1 MMVLTGFL
9 EFSVYCAIVLKYT
22 KTVAF
27 FPSLLELELLPMQL
41 SWIKCIQMFP
51 ILQDKY
57 MSQNFLYKNLGVGV
71 EIF

>member
-1 MMVLTGFL
+1 MVLTGVL
-9 EFSVYCAIVLKYT
+9 EFYVYCAIVLKYT
-22 KTVAF
+22 KTSF
-27 FPSLLELELLPMQL
+27 FPSLLELELLSMQL